1 MEDDLMIQTDLASDQ
16 EVEPANTIQVLC
28 LVNQMILIAEID
40 EVLAD
45 IGQPDCKLINPCVI
59 ADGKLSKWM
68 SDLTPNKEMFMSSDK
83 ILTLVDPT
91 KKLLDKEWFTSQ
103 YGSPPIELSTP
114 LILERVIDSIDLN
127 KFQMGTFEDNF
138 YLSLDFKD
146 VVQNENSVNLDLIK
160 NGLIN
165 EFQVLGSKNILVKDD
180 QFTVKSGDTALRL
193 YGSLDIEFN
202 NDLYRSNFTSII
214 LPYDKKTIKLIIVY
228 RDEDRYAND
237 IESRILESFDIIKE
251 L

>member
-59 ADGKLSKWM
+59 VDGKLSKWM

-91 KKLLDKEWFTSQ
+91 KKLLEE
-103 YGSPPIELSTP
+103 Y
-114 LILERVIDSIDLN
+114 
-127 KFQMGTFEDNF
+127 
-138 YLSLDFKD
+138 
-146 VVQNENSVNLDLIK
+146 
-160 NGLIN
+160 
-165 EFQVLGSKNILVKDD
+165 SK
-180 QFTVKSGDTALRL
+180 
-193 YGSLDIEFN
+193 
-202 NDLYRSNFTSII
+202 II
-214 LPYDKKTIKLIIVY
+214 
-228 RDEDRYAND
+228 R
-237 IESRILESFDIIKE
+237 
-251 L
+251 